1 MQEFNALEYE
11 LYLYYEDE
19 DFEPEEQ
26 EYKKT
31 LDNTGVSEREYKR
44 LMKKIIKIDNIY
56 YKYYHK

>member
-44 LMKKIIKIDNIY
+44 LMKKIINTKFIKTIELS
-56 YKYYHK
+56 

>member
-1 MQEFNALEYE
+1 MEYE